1 MRLLIWV
8 TLGYAG
14 ILVLALAV
22 SLIAIA
28 ALLWR
33 ISISLT
39 DVKHALAKV
48 RDNTEP
54 LQRQLG
60 AVGGAVGAASAV
72 FANARADFER
82 ALPKVEHAA

>member
-14 ILVLALAV
+14 VLVFALAV

-33 ISISLT
+33 ISIVLGG
-39 DVKHALAKV
+39 VNRALVRV
-48 RDNTEP
+48 RDETEP

-60 AVGGAVGAASAV
+60 AVAVAVETASTALAGARVE
-72 FANARADFER
+72 FER
-82 ALPKVEHAA
+82 ALDALLVRT

>member
-8 TLGYAG
+8 SLAYAG
-14 ILVLALAV
+14 ILVFALAV

-33 ISISLT
+33 ISIVLR
-39 DVKHALAKV
+39 DVKNALTVV

-60 AVGGAVGAASAV
+60 AVAGAVETASATLT
-72 FANARADFER
+72 AARANLEG
-82 ALPKVEHAA
+82 ALPKAEHAA